1 MLHKK
6 AYSILILT
14 TCLVFAISICAY
26 AADFSDLRG
35 HWAGQQI
42 NAWAEKGLVKGYADG
57 TFKPNQEVT
66 RAEFV
71 VLVNRT
77 FEISVADG
85 EPGFNDVKAGQW
97 YYKDIAAAQAAGYI
111 SGYADNSFQPGKII
125 TRQEAASILI
135 RLLKIAPTI
144 EGIEK
149 FKDHSQIPEWSR
161 GSIGAVVFRNLMR
174 GFPDETFKPARGITR
189 AEAVVSLDRA
199 IKASEGTNDET
210 GNGNQAGGGLP
221 GNDQPIGGSGNGSQT
236 GGGLSGNDQ
245 TPGDSQESYGTG
257 KLYKAVNQPLLGAT
271 LYIVVLDE
279 GFDPAK
285 YEVSFDGIKMTY
297 KTGQEPLVVGKEV
310 ISKADRFEYAVNSG
324 DEIASKDI
332 DNIKLVIKKK

>member
-1 MLHKK
+1 M
-6 AYSILILT
+6 LT
-14 TCLVFAISICAY
+14 TCLVFVLSICAY
-26 AADFSDLRG
+26 AADFPDLQG

-85 EPGFNDVKAGQW
+85 DPGFNDVKAGQW
-97 YYKDIAAAQAAGYI
+97 YYKDIVAAKAAGYI
-111 SGYADNSFQPGKII
+111 SGYANNTFQPGKTI
-125 TRQEAASILI
+125 TRQEAASILV
-135 RLLKIAPTI
+135 RLLKIAPTT

-149 FKDHSQIPEWSR
+149 FKDQAQIPEWSR
-161 GSIGAVVFRNLMR
+161 DSIGAVLSAKLMQ

-199 IKASEGTNDET
+199 IKASEGATGET
-210 GNGNQAGGGLP
+210 GNDN
-221 GNDQPIGGSGNGSQT
+221 QT
-236 GGGLSGNDQ
+236 GGGTSGNDQ
-245 TPGDSQESYGTG
+245 TPGGSQESYGTG

-279 GFDPAK
+279 GFDPAE
-285 YEVSFDGIKMTY
+285 YAVSFDGIKMTF
-297 KTGQEPLVVGKEV
+297 KTGQEPLIVGKEV
-310 ISKADRFEYAVNSG
+310 INKADRFEYAVNSG
-324 DEIASKDI
+324 DEIALKDI
-332 DNIKLVIKKK
+332 DDINLVIKKK